1 MEYIEYIAMVYIAC
15 VRLCGQVPVQYGYV
29 GTVEPK
35 KSRVWVVWF
44 GYIPKIYVFII
55 LRNELYVIVRKS
67 SAKIN

>member
-1 MEYIEYIAMVYIAC
+1 MKHVGPGMGTRIIWVF
-15 VRLCGQVPVQYGYV
+15 GYV
-29 GTVEPK
+29 KPK